1 MSGPQLRIF
10 NWPGVTQMAKHKK
23 HLKVTSNRC
32 LILCRSDQKA
42 WPQLRSFTRTLT
54 HVLSKWLRLHETSR
68 EETFQ
73 ETQME
78 ALRLFWPSFKRHES
92 YFHHVLLSIVIF
104 SSVQFSHWVMSNSLR
119 PHGLQHTRP
128 PCLSPTPR
136 VYSNSCALSQWC
148 HTTISF
154 SVVPFSSHLQSFP
167 ASQSFQMSQLFALGG
182 QSTGVSSSASVLPMN
197 IQDWFPLGWT
207 GWISLQS

>member
-1 MSGPQLRIF
+1 MQE
-10 NWPGVTQMAKHKK
+10 WPE
-23 HLKVTSNRC
+23 
-32 LILCRSDQKA
+32 A

-104 SSVQFSHWVMSNSLR
+104 SSVQFSHSVMSNSLR

-154 SVVPFSSHLQSFP
+154 SVVPFSSRLQSFP
-167 ASQSFQMSQLFALGG
+167 ASQSFQMSQLFASGG

>member
-1 MSGPQLRIF
+1 MFGPQLRIF

-104 SSVQFSHWVMSNSLR
+104 SSVQFSSVTQSCPTLCDPMDCSTPGLPVYHQLPEFTQTHVRWVSDAIQPSHSL
-119 PHGLQHTRP
+119 
-128 PCLSPTPR
+128 LSPSPPAF
-136 VYSNSCALSQWC
+136 NPSQ
-148 HTTISF
+148 HHS
-154 SVVPFSSHLQSFP
+154 
-167 ASQSFQMSQLFALGG
+167 LFKW
-182 QSTGVSSSASVLPMN
+182 VSSLH
-197 IQDWFPLGWT
+197 
-207 GWISLQS
+207 